1 MKNTTKN
8 ITFIA
13 ATIALVLISAFF
25 ITKTVRGQADHEMI
39 ACEKYYQVLEQEYV
53 SEIRVYLNEQGFEN
67 SGVTLT
73 RVLDEKGIRE
83 YRITLHHKYL
93 EKLSEEERNEI
104 FGAIK
109 NMAFENTGCIF
120 RINLLV

>member
-1 MKNTTKN
+1 MRSTSKN

-13 ATIALVLISAFF
+13 ATIVLILISAFF
-25 ITKTVRGQADHEMI
+25 ITKTVRGEADHERI
-39 ACEKYYQVLEQEYV
+39 ATEKYYQVLEQEYV
-53 SEIRVYLNEQGFEN
+53 REIRAYLNAQGFEN

-73 RVLDEKGIRE
+73 RVIDETGVRE
-83 YRITLHHKYL
+83 YQITLHHKYL
-93 EKLSEEERNEI
+93 EKLSMEERNEI

-109 NMAFENTGCIF
+109 NMAFENAGCIF